1 MTHYMKLQP
10 VPFDKTAEGK
20 KKIELRLFDEKRKKI
35 SVGDMLVFRNN
46 ENLDLIT
53 ATVKALHTF
62 PDFTELYKTLPL
74 TLCGYDEGEEA
85 EPSDMERYYTKEDIN
100 KYGAVGIELCDIT
113 AVRDVKSRLTQP
125 PFLNLLA
132 PSVFN
137 PTEERLQSRAGR
149 YKGDENICVYALSRE
164 GSYKGIVAFS
174 SGKQAV
180 IHDIAVDPSCRKE
193 GIGKALIRFIFFL
206 GAETVIAETDD
217 DAVGFYKKCGFT
229 VTETESD
236 YETKRYLCER
246 RRTWENQ

>member
-10 VPFDKTAEGK
+10 VPFDKIAEGK

-35 SVGDMLVFRNN
+35 SVGDILVFGNN

-62 PDFTELYKTLPL
+62 SDFTELYKTLPPI
-74 TLCGYDEGEEA
+74 LCGYEESEEA
-85 EPSDMERYYTKEDIN
+85 DPTDMERYYTKEKI
-100 KYGAVGIELCDIT
+100 KEYGVVGIELCDIT
-113 AVRDVKSRLTQP
+113 AVLDVKSKLTQP
-125 PFLNLLA
+125 PFFNLLA
-132 PSVFN
+132 PSVYD
-137 PTEERLQSRAGR
+137 PTEERLLSRAGR
-149 YKGDENICVYALSRE
+149 YKGDENTQVYAISRD

-180 IHDIAVDPSCRKE
+180 IHDIAVDSSCRKE
-193 GIGKALIRFIFFL
+193 GMGKTLIEFIFRL
-206 GAETVIAETDD
+206 GAETVTAETDD

-236 YETKRYLCER
+236 YDIKRYLCER
-246 RRTWENQ
+246 RRTWENR

>member
-1 MTHYMKLQP
+1 MIHYMKLSGE
-10 VPFDKTAEGK
+10 PFDKTAEGK

-62 PDFTELYKTLPL
+62 PDFTELYKSLPL
-74 TLCGYDEGEEA
+74 TLCGSAEGEEA

-125 PFLNLLA
+125 PFFNLLA
-132 PSVFN
+132 PSVYD
-137 PTEERLQSRAGR
+137 PTEERLQNRAGR
-149 YKGDENICVYALSRE
+149 YKGDENTQVYAISRD

-193 GIGKALIRFIFFL
+193 GMGKTLIEFIFRL
-206 GAETVIAETDD
+206 GAETVTAETDD

-246 RRTWENQ
+246 RRTWEER